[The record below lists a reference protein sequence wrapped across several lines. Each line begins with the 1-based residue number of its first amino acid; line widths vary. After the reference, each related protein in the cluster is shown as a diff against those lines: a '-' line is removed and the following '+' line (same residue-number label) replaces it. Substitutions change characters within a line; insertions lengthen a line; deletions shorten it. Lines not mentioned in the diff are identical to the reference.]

1 MISVVQQ
8 NVFPI
13 IYSFAL
19 EFAPNFGYVEN
30 FDSFSNLYSFR
41 RMMNNRWWKIAYFTQ
56 ISQNSRNWRI
66 FDCDN
71 VAEKERGFWRAPL
84 SADYHTATNT
94 HTNTNT
100 LDHPCHALVTADRNF
115 YEEAIKLFRGSRR
128 WHQATTTGG
137 GAITGSSNFLPLSS
151 LGAAKGSW
159 KLYPP
164 RKGERVSR
172 LSITPTSLETFIKS

>member
-13 IYSFAL
+13 IDSFDL

-41 RMMNNRWWKIAYFTQ
+41 RMMNIIDKSLISPKYLKILEIEEYSTAIT
-56 ISQNSRNWRI
+56 SQRRNEG
-66 FDCDN
+66 FD
-71 VAEKERGFWRAPL
+71 APL

-100 LDHPCHALVTADRNF
+100 LDHPCHALVTTDRNF

-128 WHQATTTGG
+128 WHQATTTTGG
-137 GAITGSSNFLPLSS
+137 GAITGSSNFLPLPPPS
-151 LGAAKGSW
+151 LGGCKG
-159 KLYPP
+159 KLKIIP
-164 RKGERVSR
+164 S
-172 LSITPTSLETFIKS
+172 